1 MANNIF
7 VRSPYI
13 ISQTETVN
21 DVVRADLYLY
31 NNPASV
37 PTTPT
42 YSLSKVVPSSI
53 VTTVN
58 FDVSPYCREYISFK
72 SFTSASTETAAG
84 NNEYCNLRVMIY
96 VNDVLDS
103 TTNYVAFD
111 GFGYYEQGYNPNL
124 GDTSGIT
131 DSAVFLDEGT
141 YYVKDT
147 GNGGGI
153 YFNNVSGSLTQAV
166 YNSTDSIAL
175 TNGVK
180 FVPYIHPN
188 QIGVTNI
195 VEIIEAGSAV
205 RTYTFVPI
213 CEPKYTPLVCDF
225 VNQYGVWQQII
236 FFKASEKNFE
246 ATGTE
251 YHLMPSSV
259 DYDILENRK
268 QVFNRNAKKT
278 ITANTGFVPESYS
291 DVMKAMLLSEKIMLD
306 NEPVKLVTSSVKL
319 QEHINDRLINYKVD
333 FEYSHNQLNYVI

>member
-42 YSLSKVVPSSI
+42 YTLSKVVPSST

-96 VNDVLDS
+96 VNDVLDI

-180 FVPYIHPN
+180 FVPIQYQH
-188 QIGVTNI
+188 QEYQVH
-195 VEIIEAGSAV
+195 
-205 RTYTFVPI
+205 RQVP
-213 CEPKYTPLVCDF
+213 
-225 VNQYGVWQQII
+225 
-236 FFKASEKNFE
+236 
-246 ATGTE
+246 
-251 YHLMPSSV
+251 
-259 DYDILENRK
+259 
-268 QVFNRNAKKT
+268 
-278 ITANTGFVPESYS
+278 
-291 DVMKAMLLSEKIMLD
+291 
-306 NEPVKLVTSSVKL
+306 
-319 QEHINDRLINYKVD
+319 
-333 FEYSHNQLNYVI
+333 